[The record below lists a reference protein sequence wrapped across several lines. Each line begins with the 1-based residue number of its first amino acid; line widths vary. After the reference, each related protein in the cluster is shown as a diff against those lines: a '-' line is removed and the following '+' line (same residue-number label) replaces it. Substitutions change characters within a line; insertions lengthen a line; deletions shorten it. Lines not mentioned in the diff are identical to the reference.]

1 MKDII
6 LSILV
11 GTVITWLF
19 STLDLF
25 HLNEEPLQF
34 DEPHKITVSSTIG
47 CLTQESLQEISQ
59 NFINKDMEEMK
70 KKMELGLC
78 VLLSQNT
85 ELFLQKD
92 VCAAD
97 VKNSKIFLALI
108 VETQAKL
115 YMTCSVVR

>member
-11 GTVITWLF
+11 GAVITWLVR
-19 STLDLF
+19 TLDLF
-25 HLNEEPLQF
+25 HLNTEPVQF
-34 DEPHKITVSSTIG
+34 DEAHKITVSSTIG

-59 NFINKDMEEMK
+59 SFVNNDAEGMR
-70 KKMELGLC
+70 KKMEQGLC
-78 VLLSQNT
+78 VLLPKDT

-92 VCAAD
+92 ACAAGIKD
-97 VKNSKIFLALI
+97 SQIFVALI
-108 VETQAKL
+108 TKTQAKL